1 MMDCEKPGDCAYPG
15 CDCPEDDDPF
25 EEDDAYLLDCEHE
38 EYDLD
43 ILTGRATCIRCDH
56 RWFMS
61 EDELRRDGIL
71 RQTPY
76 PGEEE

>member
-1 MMDCEKPGDCAYPG
+1 MVVSVGLVSAYPLNIG
-15 CDCPEDDDPF
+15 LVCVGVKRISMR
-25 EEDDAYLLDCEHE
+25 HS
-38 EYDLD
+38 
-43 ILTGRATCIRCDH
+43 TGRATCIRCDH